1 MSLIG
6 HIPQN
11 PVNTPPIYKPPP
23 PEYTP
28 PSKYET
34 QLTSRIKSPRPLV
47 YTSPPEY
54 KPTWINFGNI
64 NINVIRT

>member
-1 MSLIG
+1 MFLIG

-34 QLTSRIKSPRPLV
+34 QLTSRIKAPAPSYIRPPRNISPL
-47 YTSPPEY
+47 
-54 KPTWINFGNI
+54 G
-64 NINVIRT
+64 